1 MPTLDANI
9 HTYQLVASF
18 QTFLLA
24 MAMYPSVQR
33 KAQVELDA
41 VVGQDRLPRLSDR
54 EKLPYVNALMDEVLR
69 WKVVGQLAF
78 PHQSLEDDEYNG
90 YLIPKGTVI
99 LANVW

>member
-1 MPTLDANI
+1 M
-9 HTYQLVASF
+9 ASF

-24 MAMYPSVQR
+24 IAMYPEVQR
-33 KAQVELDA
+33 KAQAELDA
-41 VVGQDRLPRLSDR
+41 VIGQDRLPRISDR
-54 EKLPYVNALMDEVLR
+54 DSLPYINALYNEVLR

-90 YLIPKGTVI
+90 YLIPKGTMI